1 MFFLHFIPEE
11 YVQSRQKKKKKK
23 EGKIAMNFESQEN
36 KFFILA
42 K

>member
-11 YVQSRQKKKKKK
+11 YVQSRQKKK
-23 EGKIAMNFESQEN
+23 EGKIAMNFESQET